1 MIDLISGIAWFMP
14 TLGSAAQA
22 LTHRD
27 QLARR
32 GTLGY
37 ESQQPAPVSGDSG
50 VESLMS
56 PDNSGVRGADDSDT
70 AVANC

>member
-1 MIDLISGIAWFMP
+1 MP

-22 LTHRD
+22 LTRRD

-37 ESQQPAPVSGDSG
+37 ESQQPAPAS
-50 VESLMS
+50 ESLMS